1 MDTPLNIGVSSFRRF
16 SDMAAH
22 GGKFAIYELKRI
34 STLAVMRCSTSP
46 IESKAET
53 EKINDASGS
62 QV

>member
-1 MDTPLNIGVSSFRRF
+1 
-16 SDMAAH
+16 MAAH

-34 STLAVMRCSTSP
+34 STLAVMRCNTSP

-53 EKINDASGS
+53 EKFNDASGS